1 MKKPARFL
9 NILAVA
15 VVVFWGVASP
25 EFSQAKDDEICST
38 WQVQFESFLDGLSN
52 KYKNGKDI
60 SKDELYRLGRAFIRN
75 ELERK
80 CARIEEDR
88 LQTATATIILK
99 AAYAFADFTNPLGRE
114 LGDDVP
120 EFDPD
125 LSASETLRKRWQGL
139 YESALE
145 NDVAIYNY
153 GGQLHGYQIYELGRT
168 MFLKYYHS
176 ASSPFGYVNG
186 DEWIILRS
194 ALHLV
199 CYLNVPGG
207 FNPSYAPEFTA
218 KVKQLKRKDS
228 KWSRV
233 ETYLRNYAGVMGYSD
248 GIVDFLAGEPRSWA
262 VLEKRL
268 PGGQWEQKVRELAT
282 RANTVLTRAAAAY
295 TDTSN
300 QELGVTQDKLFSNY
314 TSADKYATMVPP
326 AVRTQ
331 VISSLGEPGEMC
343 PTAIAGHM
351 VNGFEKYGRVYSL
364 EGWRG
369 MAEDYGK
376 EQTLSEFQDFLINE
390 KLLLKKVELGGN
402 ADIKLKTFIEGESGE
417 AKLGG
422 YFSEPSVF
430 SLF

>member
-1 MKKPARFL
+1 MKKSACFL

-15 VVVFWGVASP
+15 VLVFWGVANP
-25 EFSQAKDDEICST
+25 GFSQAKTDETCSS
-38 WQVQFESFLDGLSN
+38 WQAQFESILDRLTD

-60 SKDELYRLGRAFIRN
+60 SKDELYRLGRLFIRN

-80 CARIEEDR
+80 SPKIEEDK
-88 LQTATATIILK
+88 LETATIVLK
-99 AAYAFADFTNPLGRE
+99 AVYAFADFTNPLGRE

-120 EFDPD
+120 GFDPD
-125 LSASETLRKRWQGL
+125 LPDSETLRERWEAL

-145 NDVAIYNY
+145 NDVVIYSY
-153 GGQLHGYQIYELGRT
+153 GGQLHGYQIYELGRA

-186 DEWIILRS
+186 DEWIVLRS
-194 ALHLV
+194 ALYIV

-207 FNPSYAPEFTA
+207 FNPSYAPGFTA
-218 KVKQLKRKDS
+218 KVKQLKSRDS

-248 GIVDFLAGEPRSWA
+248 GIVNFLAGEPRSWA
-262 VLEKRL
+262 ALEKRL
-268 PGGQWEQKVRELAT
+268 PDGQWEQKVRELAT
-282 RANTVLTRAAAAY
+282 RANSVMIRAAAAY
-295 TDTSN
+295 TDISN
-300 QELGVTQDKLFSNY
+300 QEEGVTQDKLFSNY

-326 AVRTQ
+326 AVRIQ
-331 VISSLGEPGEMC
+331 VISSLGKVGEMC

-364 EGWRG
+364 EGWQG
-369 MAEDYGK
+369 MAEDFG
-376 EQTLSEFQDFLINE
+376 EEHTLSEFQDFLINE
-390 KLLLKKVELGGN
+390 KLLLKKVDLGGN
-402 ADIKLKTFIEGESGE
+402 AEIKLKTFIEAETGE

-422 YFSEPSVF
+422 YFSGVSVF

>member
-1 MKKPARFL
+1 MKKSACFL

-15 VVVFWGVASP
+15 VLVFWGVANP
-25 EFSQAKDDEICST
+25 GFSQAKTDETCSS
-38 WQVQFESFLDGLSN
+38 WQAQFESILDRLTD

-60 SKDELYRLGRAFIRN
+60 SKDELYRLGRLFIRN

-80 CARIEEDR
+80 SPKIEEDK
-88 LQTATATIILK
+88 LETATIVLK
-99 AAYAFADFTNPLGRE
+99 AVYAFADFTNPLGRE

-120 EFDPD
+120 GFDPD
-125 LSASETLRKRWQGL
+125 LPDSETLRERWEAL

-145 NDVAIYNY
+145 NDVVIYSY
-153 GGQLHGYQIYELGRT
+153 GGQLHGYQIYELGRA

-186 DEWIILRS
+186 DEWIVLRS
-194 ALHLV
+194 ALHIV

-207 FNPSYAPEFTA
+207 FNPSYAPECTV
-218 KVKQLKRKDS
+218 KVKQLKHKGS

-233 ETYLRNYAGVMGYSD
+233 ETYMRNYAGAMGYSD
-248 GIVDFLAGEPRSWA
+248 GIVNFLAGEPRSWA

-268 PGGQWEQKVRELAT
+268 QDGQWEQKVRELVT
-282 RANTVLTRAAAAY
+282 RANTVVIRAAAVY
-295 TDTSN
+295 TDMSN
-300 QELGVTQDKLFSNY
+300 REEGVTQDKLFSNY
-314 TSADKYATMVPP
+314 TSAGTYANMIPP
-326 AVRTQ
+326 AVRIQ
-331 VISSLGEPGEMC
+331 VISSLGEAGEMC

-369 MAEDYGK
+369 MAQDYG
-376 EQTLSEFQDFLINE
+376 EDHTLSEFQLFLIKE
-390 KLLLKKVELGGN
+390 ELLLKKVDLDSN
-402 ADIKLKTFIEGESGE
+402 ADIKLKTFIEADSGE

-422 YFSEPSVF
+422 YFSKASVF